1 MQASDRVVF
10 GHTMSALLD
19 RCAGGLTDEKWAH
32 LATLGV
38 NRAHLL
44 PAYEFELWCRALEY
58 LARET
63 YPELEVGDA
72 ELALGRGFI
81 EKYAGTLIG
90 GALFGLLRLLG
101 TKRTIQRLTRSFR
114 TGTSFTQIE
123 VAEETP
129 TGCLL
134 QFNVVEPRGRMT
146 EGVLSRGLEQAGI
159 PGVRVTLE
167 SLVGEAAKYRVR
179 WTS

>member
-1 MQASDRVVF
+1 MQASQRVVF
-10 GHTMSALLD
+10 GHTMSALLE
-19 RCAGGLTDEKWAH
+19 RCAGGLTDEKWAQ
-32 LATLGV
+32 LAALGV
-38 NRAHLL
+38 SRTTLL
-44 PAYEFELWCRALEY
+44 PAYEFEIWCRVLEY

-63 YPELEVGDA
+63 HPGLEIGDA

-81 EKYAGTLIG
+81 EKYASTLLG
-90 GALFGLLRLLG
+90 AALFGLLRLLG

-123 VAEETP
+123 IAEETP

-146 EGVLSRGLEQAGI
+146 EGVLSKGLEQAGI
-159 PGVRVTLE
+159 PGVRVKLE
-167 SLVGEAAKYRVR
+167 SHVGESATYRVQ